1 MGFLGDGKKDLGQD
15 LMEGTWRGIPLFVIG
30 GNVSGGRKASA
41 KAIYNSDLQDV
52 ADTGMQ
58 QRSYRVEGYIATT
71 YGPPILPGD
80 SGIKSEYRKQRK
92 KILAAL
98 EEKGP
103 GVLVHPFQG
112 EVRDLVVL
120 SYSLDETIS
129 EVGVGKISI
138 QFARKT
144 VDAVPKVKEA
154 AEFDYSWSFDL
165 WALLRLLA
173 TALYSVSLSIVG
185 VFEAAFAGLLSVY
198 ETIQSVVDTV
208 SSVAAS
214 INGFASAIT
223 EAIAEA
229 ASIIT
234 SPLKVITAIQN
245 VFTSFANIFPTLEG
259 AFTALASGFTFGDD
273 DDRTEKFTHGEI
285 QIQKNTATLTT
296 VMKTMFLSEAY
307 TVATGMDLSTL
318 SKIEEVEEIL
328 DAQHKSIVEGDQASP
343 EIKEQ
348 LQLMREGFFD
358 FLSAKKLTALK
369 VTDED
374 VSPTT
379 PRVLAYRLYG
389 DTELRGELASLNNAS
404 SFDVLS
410 GSVKVLS
417 R

>member
-1 MGFLGDGKKDLGQD
+1 MAFLGDGKKDLGQD
-15 LMEGTWRGIPLFVIG
+15 LLEGSWRGIPLLIVG
-30 GNVSGGRKASA
+30 GNVSGGRKATA

-58 QRSYRVEGYIATT
+58 QRSYSVNGYIAAT
-71 YGPPILPGD
+71 YGPPIFPGD

-92 KILAAL
+92 DILAAL

-120 SYSLDETIS
+120 SYSLDETIN
-129 EVGVGKISI
+129 ETGIGKIAI

-144 VDAVPKVKEA
+144 VNAVPKVKEA

-173 TALYSVSLSIVG
+173 ESLYSVALSVVG
-185 VFEAAFAGLLSVY
+185 VFEAALDQLLSVY

-208 SSVAAS
+208 TSVAAS

-223 EAIAEA
+223 EAVAKA

-234 SPLKVITAIQN
+234 SPLAIISAIQN
-245 VFTSFANIFPTLEG
+245 VFTSFNTIFSTLDE
-259 AFTALASGFTFGDD
+259 AFSALASGFTFGDD
-273 DDRTEKFTHGEI
+273 DDLTEKFTFGEI

-296 VMKTMFLSEAY
+296 VMKTMFLTEAY
-307 TVATGMDLSTL
+307 TAATGMDLSTL
-318 SKIEEVEEIL
+318 AKIEEVEEIL
-328 DAQHKSIVEGDQASP
+328 DAQHKSIVEGTQASP

-348 LQLMREGFFD
+348 MQLMREAFFE
-358 FLSAKKLTALK
+358 FLAGKKLTALK
-369 VTDED
+369 VTNED
-374 VSPTT
+374 ISPTT

-389 DTELRGELASLNNAS
+389 DTKLKGELASLNNAA
-404 SFDVLS
+404 SFEVLS
-410 GSVKVLS
+410 GNVKVLS